1 MGLGLGLLL
10 LGLPEKG
17 ANPRFLQF
25 YSAPI
30 VFPPIVMILLVVG
43 VAEMITA
50 FYRYGKRTA
59 RNSRRS
65 LLDARFIH
73 AIVGV
78 LGAIAR

>member
-1 MGLGLGLLL
+1 
-10 LGLPEKG
+10 
-17 ANPRFLQF
+17 
-25 YSAPI
+25 
-30 VFPPIVMILLVVG
+30 MILLVVG